1 MEDFEASNA
10 VTEDVPLTEEN
21 KLALENIIYDDDF
34 PSLESKNPTT
44 VPPPLQHQ
52 SRLPSHERDLKITEL
67 EALIATGMEEES
79 DVELLS
85 KLSEE
90 VKAELAQVEDTEL
103 AQSEG
108 EAESEEQAQSE
119 GEAESEAEDMELAQV
134 VENPS
139 VELSE
144 EEFPELPS
152 SPNKSQERKQPQE
165 RTEDEG
171 EAQSDGETES
181 EEQEQSGEEARDVS
195 VCYCVCL

>member
-1 MEDFEASNA
+1 MEDFEASKA
-10 VTEDVPLTEEN
+10 VTEDVPLTEEK
-21 KLALENIIYDDDF
+21 KLALENIIYDHDF

-90 VKAELAQVEDTEL
+90 VKAKLAQVEDTEL
-103 AQSEG
+103 VNTSSVRSPE
-108 EAESEEQAQSE
+108 
-119 GEAESEAEDMELAQV
+119 V
-134 VENPS
+134 VTTS
-139 VELSE
+139 DYD
-144 EEFPELPS
+144 EFPELPS

-165 RTEDEG
+165 RTEYEG
-171 EAQSDGETES
+171 EAQTEGETES
-181 EEQEQSGEEARDVS
+181 EEQAQYEEEARDVS